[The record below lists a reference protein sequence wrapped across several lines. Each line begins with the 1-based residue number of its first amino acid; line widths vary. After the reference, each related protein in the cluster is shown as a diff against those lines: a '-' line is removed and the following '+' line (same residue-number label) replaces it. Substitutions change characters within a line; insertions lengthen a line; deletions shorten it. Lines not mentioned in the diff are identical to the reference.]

1 MKKRVYCVPGS
12 NKLAFVAAAHNE
24 KNKKKKE
31 AIDLESR
38 RIY

>member
-12 NKLAFVAAAHNE
+12 NKLAAAAVHNE